1 MTNDTARILAN
12 CLDAIE
18 QQESSLE
25 ECLAQHPDQ
34 CLTLSELL
42 PVAQTLRSAP
52 AVMPSLDFRM
62 DARQRLLARLPA
74 RRSRHVTWASK
85 RLISLQVGLILLMVV
100 TLATSVVTASAQAL
114 PNDVLYPVKRTIEHL
129 RLAFAADTVRSG
141 DLRLVFAAERL
152 KEVERLINMGR
163 GADAAIAIDDF
174 ATQMQ
179 SVVSITQTMPDTT
192 ERAALV
198 ARVADSVK
206 SSDAVLSAAQAR
218 LPESAQVAVT
228 RARALLEERK
238 DDLHSTPPMVP
249 TITASATP
257 DRAPMRQPASSLLR
271 TLPAVSTVPAAQ
283 PALIMRPTELPT
295 HGTTP
300 RRTRPPDLEPPQ
312 QRSRPMSAS
321 PIFPTHV
328 PPVVQPTRLPPLI
341 PIFELPHF
349 PTLIPRAS
357 WPGAGPQH

>member
-114 PNDVLYPVKRTIEHL
+114 PNDVLYPVKRTIEHF
-129 RLAFAADTVRSG
+129 RLALA
-141 DLRLVFAAERL
+141 
-152 KEVERLINMGR
+152 
-163 GADAAIAIDDF
+163 
-174 ATQMQ
+174 
-179 SVVSITQTMPDTT
+179 
-192 ERAALV
+192 
-198 ARVADSVK
+198 
-206 SSDAVLSAAQAR
+206 
-218 LPESAQVAVT
+218 
-228 RARALLEERK
+228 
-238 DDLHSTPPMVP
+238 
-249 TITASATP
+249 
-257 DRAPMRQPASSLLR
+257 
-271 TLPAVSTVPAAQ
+271 
-283 PALIMRPTELPT
+283 
-295 HGTTP
+295 
-300 RRTRPPDLEPPQ
+300 
-312 QRSRPMSAS
+312 AS
-321 PIFPTHV
+321 PF
-328 PPVVQPTRLPPLI
+328 
-341 PIFELPHF
+341 
-349 PTLIPRAS
+349 
-357 WPGAGPQH
+357 G